1 MHPVDAPC
9 VMAETILKLS
19 GLKTHFLTHEGTVK
33 AVDGLDLQVS
43 ANETLGVVGE
53 SGCGKSV
60 MGLSILR
67 LIKNPPGKIVEGKIL
82 FAGKNLLTL
91 SESEMQRIRGNQI
104 SMIFQEP
111 MTSLNPVITVG
122 KQISETILIH
132 QRLSRREATDRTME
146 MLERV
151 GIPLAKKRM
160 KEFPYQMSGGMRQ
173 RVMIAMSLACEPEVL
188 IADEPTTALDV
199 TIQAQILDL
208 IQALK
213 EELGTA
219 VILIT
224 HNMGVVSEVTQ
235 RVLVMYLG
243 MAIEKAS
250 TRELFTHPFHPYTL
264 GLLDSIPHLGA
275 RLKRGRVRL
284 KEIPGTLP
292 SPFDL
297 PSGCRFYPRCQV
309 AISKCQNESPGFFE
323 VSSEHEVRCW
333 KYESSFNKK

>member
-1 MHPVDAPC
+1 MT
-9 VMAETILKLS
+9 ETILKLS
-19 GLKTHFLTHEGTVK
+19 DLKTYFFTAEGTVK
-33 AVDGLDLQVS
+33 AVDGLDLEVNS
-43 ANETLGVVGE
+43 NETLGVVGE

-67 LIKNPPGKIVEGKIL
+67 LIKNPPGRIVGGRVL
-82 FAGKNLLTL
+82 FAKKNLLNL

-132 QRLSRREATDRTME
+132 QHLRRREAAGRTME

-208 IQALK
+208 IQKLK
-213 EELGTA
+213 EEFGTA

-224 HNMGVVSEVTQ
+224 HNMGIVSEVTQ

-243 MAIEKAS
+243 MAVEKAP
-250 TRELFTHPFHPYTL
+250 TRELFAHPLHPYTQ

-284 KEIPGTLP
+284 REIPGTLP

-309 AISKCQNESPGFFE
+309 ARPKCQNESPGFFK
-323 VSSEHEVRCW
+323 VSLEHEVRCW
-333 KYESSFNKK
+333 MYES